1 MNSEQYQILF
11 FTDEPEKK
19 GPRYDDFGKEEEEST
34 ETQVKPVYY
43 WCSQNY
49 DFGDI

>member
-1 MNSEQYQILF
+1 MSSEKYQILF
-11 FTDEPEKK
+11 FNNEPEKK
-19 GPRYDDFGKEEEEST
+19 GPTYDDFGKEEENT